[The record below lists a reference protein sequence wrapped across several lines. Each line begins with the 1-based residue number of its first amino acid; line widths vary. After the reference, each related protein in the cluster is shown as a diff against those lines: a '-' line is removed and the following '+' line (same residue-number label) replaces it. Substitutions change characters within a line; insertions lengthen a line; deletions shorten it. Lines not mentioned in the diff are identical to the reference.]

1 MAKPTGTSHFAYEY
15 LEKEDSTHSNVYNIF
30 YNSCTSDDYLEF
42 DVIDGICEKY
52 EIKETY
58 EEEYVKEFLKK
69 LQHNLN
75 KICSTVNM
83 SANGYFKKTPNN
95 VKEYCIYFKH
105 WLYDEILSNESYILN
120 IDKIFKEWENQT
132 NNGDYK
138 HFRELCTYNTLT
150 LDEIKQLTSIYAF
163 KLIFYDNIN
172 IFNTE
177 KNKPCRYLSDLGK
190 GLKTYSESISRCSIE
205 NNEDKF
211 CKELKEFQN
220 IYNLDKLYLKT
231 TESSDY
237 KLVEEE
243 TINCPL
249 VIESLKEPLLL
260 MYKEGINRWY
270 LSDEP
275 IHFLST
281 SVISASSAI
290 GTTVGISAFVFY
302 LYKNTNIG
310 SLFIHG
316 KQKKNTKFLNV
327 DEERHVLAFPI
338 SESEHTNF
346 GNSEYKILYYSSD
359 NS

>member
-1 MAKPTGTSHFAYEY
+1 
-15 LEKEDSTHSNVYNIF
+15 
-30 YNSCTSDDYLEF
+30 
-42 DVIDGICEKY
+42 
-52 EIKETY
+52 
-58 EEEYVKEFLKK
+58 
-69 LQHNLN
+69 
-75 KICSTVNM
+75 CSTVNM
-83 SANGYFKKTPNN
+83 SANGYFKKTPKD

-105 WLYDEILSNESYILN
+105 WLYDEILSNASYILN

-132 NNGDYK
+132 NNENYK
-138 HFRELCTYNTLT
+138 RFRELCTYNKLT

-290 GTTVGISAFVFY
+290 GTTY
-302 LYKNTNIG
+302 TNIG

-316 KQKKNTKFLNV
+316 KQKKNTVFLNV
-327 DEERHVLAFPI
+327 DERRYDFAFPV
-338 SESEHTNF
+338 SEPEHTNF
-346 GNSEYKILYYSSD
+346 ENSEYKISYYSSD
-359 NS
+359 NF